1 MNGIRYKIF
10 KQYNLV
16 IEKAEGQIEK
26 ADFINMLS
34 RLYKLDEYVGITRV
48 LTDLRGV
55 KLIYKMSDID
65 EIAAFIR
72 TESNN
77 PTMVYH
83 AVLTDEP
90 SLTAVSLI
98 FQYAGKD
105 IPDYS
110 CKVFSTNSGAA
121 KFLDLPLEVIEAT
134 ILDIK

>member
-83 AVLTDEP
+83 AVLTDEEKINLQQYITRIYG
-90 SLTAVSLI
+90 SLTTYNILFANKEHYFV
-98 FQYAGKD
+98 
-105 IPDYS
+105 
-110 CKVFSTNSGAA
+110 GAKSDQA
-121 KFLDLPLEVIEAT
+121 
-134 ILDIK
+134 